1 MDKVDHIYKLHDLL
15 RDRRTPL
22 PLASITEQLAC
33 SAATVYRLVKTMRE
47 QLDAP
52 IATDRE
58 NGGYYYERTA
68 NGGTFELPGLWF
80 NAAELQALAVFE
92 HLFETLQPGFLTDE
106 LRALSSKIN
115 KLAEDKR
122 LGMREAATRIRI
134 LGMAARPAGLWFQA
148 AASATLQRRKLRMRF
163 YNRER
168 NDETERTVSP
178 QRIVHY
184 RDNWYLD
191 AWCELR
197 KALRN
202 FSVSEIRHA
211 HVTDTP
217 ADVIDEAVLNEYYAS
232 SYGIFAGKA
241 NKRAVLRF
249 DSERARW
256 VKRERWHPEQMGHD
270 TIDGGYELTL
280 PYRDERE
287 LVMDIL
293 RHGPHVEVIS
303 PASLRAEVARQL
315 GEARRRYGADA

>member
-1 MDKVDHIYKLHDLL
+1 MDKVDHIYKLHELL

-47 QLDAP
+47 QLGAP
-52 IATDRE
+52 IVTDRE

-92 HLFETLQPGFLTDE
+92 HLFESLQPGFLAEE

-122 LGMREAATRIRI
+122 LGMSEAAKRIRI
-134 LGMAARPAGLWFQA
+134 LGMGARPAGPWFHV
-148 AASATLQRRKLRMRF
+148 AASATLQRKKLHMRF
-163 YNRER
+163 HNRAR
-168 NDETERTVSP
+168 DDETERTVSP

-197 KALRN
+197 KGLRS
-202 FSVSEIRHA
+202 FSISEIRHGEITG
-211 HVTDTP
+211 VRTD
-217 ADVIDEAVLNEYYAS
+217 DIDEATLNEHYAT

-249 DSERARW
+249 SSERTRW
-256 VKRERWHPEQMGHD
+256 VKHERWHPDQVGHH
-270 TIDGGYELTL
+270 TIDGGYELSL

-303 PASLRAEVARQL
+303 PSSLRTEVARQL
-315 GEARRRYGADA
+315 SEARSRYGTDT

>member
-1 MDKVDHIYKLHDLL
+1 MDKVDHIYKLHELL

-22 PLASITEQLAC
+22 PLASITEQLGC
-33 SAATVYRLVKTMRE
+33 SPATVYRLVKTMRE
-47 QLDAP
+47 QLNAP
-52 IATDRE
+52 IAADRE

-92 HLFETLQPGFLTDE
+92 RLFETLEPGFLTYE
-106 LRALSSKIN
+106 LGALSGKIN

-122 LGMREAATRIRI
+122 LGMSEAAKRIRI
-134 LGMAARPAGLWFQA
+134 LGMGARPVGPWFHVV
-148 AASATLQRRKLRMRF
+148 ASATLQRKKLHIHF
-163 YNRER
+163 HNRAR
-168 NDETERTVSP
+168 DDETERTVSP
-178 QRIVHY
+178 QRIAHY

-197 KALRN
+197 KALRS
-202 FSVSEIRHA
+202 FSVSEIRQA
-211 HVTDTP
+211 QATEMR
-217 ADVIDEAVLNEYYAS
+217 ADDIDEVALNEYYAS

-249 DSERARW
+249 ASERARW
-256 VKRERWHPEQMGHD
+256 VRRERWHPEQVGHD
-270 TIDGGYELTL
+270 TIDGGYELTV

-293 RHGPHVEVIS
+293 RHGPHVEVVS

-315 GEARRRYGADA
+315 SEARSRYGADT